1 MGVILPR
8 KRLRW
13 LFIGVVLVLGT
24 FPAQARY
31 QTVIENNGVADS
43 LFSVGLE
50 QFTQGDYA
58 QSQALFDR
66 VINEFRPNRST
77 TAAVIFAAKSAYRQK
92 KYELVRAYL
101 NGFAISYASSSYLD
115 EAKRMDE
122 LALGAMQ
129 IVSADVVDI
138 GVILSLDRDERQQTQ
153 EIFNGIRLAID
164 ENNKVSQNKPIRMVF
179 RDIDGGATAARKAVR
194 ELAAAKVTAILGTLF
209 SEEALAAADE
219 ANKLSTVFIAPLATD
234 DDITQGKPFAFQAN
248 PSMKTRGAAMARFVK
263 NGLRLDNVAVIL
275 AADERK
281 ISERQADGFLTAA
294 SELGL
299 TITMVNVLPSENS
312 LYSLADTL
320 PSDTLNQSDVIY
332 IPLAS
337 RTPVATVGSILSNLD
352 RMNKN
357 IRVIGNE
364 GWQDLPQKTYA
375 SAYLAT
381 YGSAYWVDPSNTGF
395 AVFSRSY
402 KALSDKDPDKLAV
415 TGYDVTRFV
424 LKAINEAGSGS
435 IEQKMRDMDQF
446 EGLGIRIH
454 FDGQNINQALFYHR
468 YRDNQLTLIK

>member
-1 MGVILPR
+1 MGVIQLR
-8 KRLRW
+8 KRLNW
-13 LFIGVVLVLGT
+13 LFIGVVLILGT
-24 FPAQARY
+24 LPAQARY
-31 QTVIENNGVADS
+31 QTVIENNAVADS

-50 QFTQGDYA
+50 RFTEGDYA
-58 QSQALFDR
+58 ASQATFDR
-66 VINEFRPNRST
+66 LINEFRPNRST
-77 TAAVIFAAKSAYRQK
+77 TASVVFAAKSAYRQK
-92 KYELVRAYL
+92 KYESVRSYL
-101 NGFAISYASSSYLD
+101 NGFAITYASSSYLD
-115 EAKRMDE
+115 EAKRLDE
-122 LALGAMQ
+122 LALGALQ
-129 IVSADVVDI
+129 IETANVVDI

-164 ENNKVSQNKPIRMVF
+164 EHNKNSPNKPIRLVF

-194 ELAAAKVTAILGTLF
+194 ELAGAKVVAILGTLF

-219 ANKLSTVFIAPLATD
+219 ANKLSTVFVAPLATD
-234 DDITQGKPFAFQAN
+234 DEITQGKPFAFQAN

-263 NGLRLDNVAVIL
+263 NGLRLDNVAVVL
-275 AADERK
+275 ATDERK
-281 ISERQADGFLTAA
+281 ISERQADGFLTVA

-332 IPLAS
+332 MPLAS
-337 RTPVATVGSILSNLD
+337 RRPVATVGAILSNLD
-352 RMNKN
+352 RMNRN

-364 GWQDLPQKTYA
+364 GWEDLPQKTHA

-381 YGSAYWVDPSNTGF
+381 YGSAYWVDPANDSF

-402 KALSDKDPDKLAV
+402 RALAGKAPDKLAV

-424 LKAINEAGSGS
+424 LKAINEAGSGA
-435 IEQKMRDMDQF
+435 ITQKMRDMDPF
-446 EGLGIRIH
+446 DGLGIRIH